1 MALRLY
7 NTLSGKIEDFHPLDS
22 HRVRMYACGP
32 TVYDYGHIG
41 NFRTFIAVD
50 LLYRFLR
57 QSGYDVRYVMNITD
71 VDDRIIRNSAR
82 DGVTVQQ
89 YTAKFTQAFLEDSAT
104 LNIEQPIRVRATEY
118 IDDMANFIGRL
129 AEKGFAYRT
138 DDGSYYFRIAKFP
151 EYGKLSKKD
160 FAGMADGAR
169 VDLDEYEKDSARDFA
184 LWKAPKPGEAS
195 WDTAIG
201 PGRPGWHIECSVMS
215 MEQLGPSFDLHAGGE
230 DLIFPHHE
238 NEIAQSEA
246 LSGKQFARY
255 WFHARFLLVEGQKMA
270 KSAGNFYTVRD
281 LVLLGH
287 KPSSIRWLLT
297 QVPYRNQLNF
307 TFEGLKSAASSV
319 EKLRNFKLR
328 LERAAQASFAKGTDS
343 KATDGS
349 GTNGKGTGARSTDG
363 KGADARST
371 NGKGKTSVV
380 PSGAPNNAAL
390 AAEGRPASPTASN
403 SAFSTLARETVD
415 RITSALD
422 DDLNTAEAQAAIF
435 DMLRKANTALDAA
448 ASGQNNAGQ
457 NKAGQNNF
465 RQDDV
470 KPLLAALD
478 KFDEIFCVLKD
489 DDQSKMKAILDWA
502 RAEGREKEISP
513 ELLEIAASAQLA
525 DEQVNQKLAE
535 MEAARKARNFKL
547 SDALRAEL
555 TAAGI
560 IVENTKDGVRW
571 RRK

>member
-1 MALRLY
+1 MALRFY
-7 NTLSGKIEDFHPLDS
+7 NTLSGKVEDFHPLDGS
-22 HRVRMYACGP
+22 RVRMYACGP

-71 VDDRIIRNSAR
+71 VDDKIIRNSAR

-89 YTAKFTQAFLEDSAT
+89 YTAKFTEAFLEDSAT
-104 LNIEQPIRVRATEY
+104 LSIERPVLVRATEH
-118 IDDMANFIGRL
+118 IDAMAGFI
-129 AEKGFAYRT
+129 AELVKKGFAYRT

-160 FAGMADGAR
+160 FAGMTDGAR
-169 VDLDEYEKDSARDFA
+169 VDLDEYDKDSARDFA

-195 WDTAIG
+195 WETAIG

-215 MEQLGPSFDLHAGGE
+215 MAQLGPSFDLHAGGE

-255 WFHARFLLVEGQKMA
+255 WFHARFLLVEGQKMS
-270 KSAGNFYTVRD
+270 KSLGNFFTVRD
-281 LVLLGH
+281 LILRGH

-319 EKLRNFKLR
+319 EKLRNFRFR
-328 LERAAQASFAKGTDS
+328 LTSAQFPAG
-343 KATDGS
+343 ATPQM
-349 GTNGKGTGARSTDG
+349 AQ
-363 KGADARST
+363 
-371 NGKGKTSVV
+371 
-380 PSGAPNNAAL
+380 L
-390 AAEGRPASPTASN
+390 AE
-403 SAFSTLARETVD
+403 ETIV
-415 RITSALD
+415 RMKSALD
-422 DDLNTAEAQAAIF
+422 DDLNTAEAQAAMF
-435 DMLRKANTALDAA
+435 DMLRKTNTALDALEV
-448 ASGQNNAGQ
+448 
-457 NKAGQNNF
+457 

-470 KPLLAALD
+470 KPLLAALE

-489 DDQSKMKAILDWA
+489 DDQPKMKAILDWA
-502 RAEGREKEISP
+502 KAEGREKEISP
-513 ELLEIAASAQLA
+513 ELMEIAGSAQLG

-547 SDALRAEL
+547 SDALRGEL

-571 RRK
+571 RIK

>member
-71 VDDRIIRNSAR
+71 VDDKIIRNSAR

-89 YTAKFTQAFLEDSAT
+89 YTAKFTKAFLEDSAT
-104 LNIEQPIRVRATEY
+104 LGIAQPLLVRATEH
-118 IDDMANFIGRL
+118 IDAMAAFIAEL
-129 AEKGFAYRT
+129 AKKGFAYRT
-138 DDGSYYFRIAKFP
+138 DDGSYYFRIAKFAG
-151 EYGKLSKKD
+151 YGKLSKKD

-215 MEQLGPSFDLHAGGE
+215 MAQLGPSFDLHAGGE

-246 LSGKQFARY
+246 FSGKQFARY

-270 KSAGNFYTVRD
+270 KSAGNFFTIRD
-281 LVLLGH
+281 LVLRGH

-319 EKLRNFKLR
+319 EKLRNFKFR
-328 LERAAQASFAKGTDS
+328 LERAATASFAKGTDS
-343 KATDGS
+343 RATGGS
-349 GTNGKGTGARSTDG
+349 GTDGKGTASAVPSGSNGKNGKGT
-363 KGADARST
+363 
-371 NGKGKTSVV
+371 
-380 PSGAPNNAAL
+380 AL
-390 AAEGRPASPTASN
+390 AAAGQLPTASN

-415 RITSALD
+415 RITAALD

-448 ASGQNNAGQ
+448 ET
-457 NKAGQNNF
+457 GQNNF

-470 KPLLAALD
+470 KPLLGALA
-478 KFDEIFCVLKD
+478 KFDEIFAVLQD
-489 DDQSKMKAILDWA
+489 DDQPKMKAILDWA

-513 ELLEIAASAQLA
+513 ELLEAAGSAQLA
-525 DEQVNQKLAE
+525 DEQINQKLAE
-535 MEAARKARNFKL
+535 MEAARKARNFKA